1 MTTPIERLRAYLRE
15 ENVPEGT
22 PYRLFEMTD
31 KEGNERVG
39 VLYCAPE
46 VEQSDEHCPECRDEV
61 LGFGVRLDL
70 EGLDNYLVVSVGP
83 TKYARIESGWRDS
96 HGLDLNDVR
105 FRG

>member
-15 ENVPEGT
+15 EGVPEGT

-31 KEGNERVG
+31 KDGHERVG

-61 LGFGVRLDL
+61 LGARQLSRSVRWTHQVRP
-70 EGLDNYLVVSVGP
+70 Y
-83 TKYARIESGWRDS
+83 RIEVAR
-96 HGLDLNDVR
+96 LTR
-105 FRG
+105 A